1 MNFLTYYMIVINILS
16 FSFCLYDKIC
26 AIKKK
31 WRVSEK
37 FLMFLSVIG
46 GSIGMLLGMFIAHHK
61 INKPKF
67 LIGLPTILFVQFL
80 VVSAICQKF

>member
-1 MNFLTYYMIVINILS
+1 MNFFTFYVIVINILT

-26 AIKKK
+26 AIRKR

-37 FLMFLSVIG
+37 FLMLLSVMG

-61 INKPKF
+61 TKKPKF
-67 LIGLPTILFVQFL
+67 LLGIPTILFVQFL
-80 VVSAICQKF
+80 LVSIISQKN